1 MLKCVKNCIG
11 RVKLLLKYFF
21 NRTILLLVVVLSEV
35 TCYCIYKNK
44 KILSSL
50 LSLIKIIHSDVLGY
64 LYILSIL
71 KKNLFQINNILK

>member
-1 MLKCVKNCIG
+1 MLKCIKNCIG

-35 TCYCIYKNK
+35 ICYCIYKNK
-44 KILSSL
+44 KILSLL
-50 LSLIKIIHSDVLGY
+50 LSLIKIIHFDVLGY

-71 KKNLFQINNILK
+71 KKTYFKLIIY